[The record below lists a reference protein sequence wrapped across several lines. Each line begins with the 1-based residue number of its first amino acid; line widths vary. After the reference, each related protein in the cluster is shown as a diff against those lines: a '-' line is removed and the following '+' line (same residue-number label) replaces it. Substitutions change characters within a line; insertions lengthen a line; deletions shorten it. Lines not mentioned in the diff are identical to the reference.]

1 MKIVPPARKAT
12 RVALSHPLVEVLE
25 HSLEDDRRVVTLSL
39 RDWVVV
45 IAEDEAE
52 NLVLVHQHRHGVD
65 ATTLE
70 CPGGVID
77 PGETPADAARRELLE
92 ETGYEVRDLEPFG
105 VVHPNP
111 ALHGNQAFFFH
122 ARGARRVGEPEGGP
136 EEDTRVAL
144 LPVTVARAAIED
156 GRISH
161 GISVLAIERLLT
173 RRVAALLD
181 EMAAHQRRRIA
192 ALAERLR
199 PGLSL
204 DDLKQPHDFPELA
217 DPDFHFE
224 DGQLAGIEAVAMAL
238 RGTGGI
244 AR

>member
-1 MKIVPPARKAT
+1 MRILPPSRKAS

-25 HSLEDDRRVVTLSL
+25 HTLEDDRRIVTLTL

-45 IAEDEAE
+45 AAEDEAE
-52 NLVLVHQHRHGVD
+52 NLVLVHQHRFGVD

-77 PGETPADAARRELLE
+77 PGESPVEAARRELVE
-92 ETGYEVRDLEPFG
+92 ETGYDADALEPLG
-105 VVHPNP
+105 VLHPNP
-111 ALHGNQAFFFH
+111 ALHGNVAHFFH
-122 ARGARRVGEPEGGP
+122 ARGARRVGEPLGGH
-136 EEDTRVAL
+136 EDTRVAL
-144 LPVTVARAAIED
+144 VPLRDARTAIDD

-161 GISVLAIERLLT
+161 AISVLPIERVLA
-173 RRVAALLD
+173 RRTTALLE
-181 EMAAHQRRRIA
+181 EMAAHQRRKIA
-192 ALAERLR
+192 ALAARLK
-199 PGLSL
+199 PGLTL

-224 DGQLAGIEAVAMAL
+224 DGQLAGIEAVQMAL
-238 RGTGGI
+238 R

>member
-1 MKIVPPARKAT
+1 MRIDPPLRKAT
-12 RVALSHPLVEVLE
+12 RVALAHPLIEVLE
-25 HSLEDDRRVVTLSL
+25 HTLEDDHRIVTLSL

-45 IAEDEAE
+45 VAEDLEG

-70 CPGGVID
+70 CPGGVVD
-77 PGETPADAARRELLE
+77 PGETPIDAARRELLE
-92 ETGYEVRDLEPFG
+92 ETGHAVDALAPLGDL
-105 VVHPNP
+105 HPNP
-111 ALHGNQAFFFH
+111 ALHGNRAYLFH
-122 ARGARRVGEPEGGP
+122 GVGARRVAEPAADAH
-136 EEDTRVAL
+136 EDTRVEL
-144 LPVTVARAAIED
+144 VPVREVKGAIED
-156 GRISH
+156 GRITHAMS
-161 GISVLAIERLLT
+161 ILPLERFLA
-173 RRVAALLD
+173 RRVDAILE

-224 DGQLAGIEAVAMAL
+224 DGQLAGIEAVIMAL
-238 RGTGGI
+238 R
-244 AR
+244 ARA